1 MLARPLYLSV
11 FVPDPAVNLCPSVR
25 PLSFLCPSER
35 KGPLS
40 RLLENLP
47 AQSQNAFP
55 AATRVTLPLSSPAP
69 LPTSLLLSSAA

>member
-11 FVPDPAVNLCPSVR
+11 FVPDPDVNLCPSVR

-40 RLLENLP
+40 HLLENLP
-47 AQSQNAFP
+47 A
-55 AATRVTLPLSSPAP
+55 
-69 LPTSLLLSSAA
+69 